1 MELIRKALVALCA
14 ACAPL
19 VVQAA
24 ATVDVITQGANK
36 VNSSTNDTI
45 AHTSGGSA
53 NCGIVAVGYNDVTL
67 DERTSAGVTWGGVA
81 MSAMPDAELF
91 DFDEG
96 RVSVEFWVLDNPAT
110 GAQNVVID
118 PGGAGAT
125 TFQGWSFSLNGADCT
140 DTAFV
145 DFNCV
150 DEATPSDVP
159 VSSVADGLVIDFAN
173 FRSAT
178 AIDADASQ
186 SNEQLSTTL
195 YGISTKAGTGST
207 VTMTW
212 TFTSAS
218 ADRAHCALSLAP
230 SVGGSSSVVPII
242 NYNQRLLSH

>member
-1 MELIRKALVALCA
+1 MRRALVVLLAAL
-14 ACAPL
+14 APIA
-19 VVQAA
+19 VHAA
-24 ATVDVITQGANK
+24 AAVDAITQGANK

-45 AHTSGGSA
+45 AHTSGGTA

-67 DERTSAGVTWGGVA
+67 DERTSASVTWGVSA
-81 MSAMPDAELF
+81 MSAMPDMELF

-96 RVSVEFWVLDNPAT
+96 RVSVEFWVLEDPPT

-118 PGGAGAT
+118 PGGAGGT
-125 TFQGWSFSLNGADCT
+125 TFQGWSFSLTGADCS

-159 VSSVADGLVIDFAN
+159 VSSVADGIVIDFAN

-178 AIDADASQ
+178 AMDADASQ
-186 SNEQLSTTL
+186 DNEQLSTTL

-218 ADRAHCALSLAP
+218 ADRAHCALSIAP
-230 SVGGSSSVVPII
+230 EAAGGSSVSVISSVS
-242 NYNQRLLSH
+242 LSD